1 MEQSMVTIILPI
13 ILFLPEILIN
23 MINLQESTKLILNSI
38 FIPLC
43 VGIYLLIFILLNYI
57 ENGKMKPDKL

>member
-1 MEQSMVTIILPI
+1 MVTIILPI